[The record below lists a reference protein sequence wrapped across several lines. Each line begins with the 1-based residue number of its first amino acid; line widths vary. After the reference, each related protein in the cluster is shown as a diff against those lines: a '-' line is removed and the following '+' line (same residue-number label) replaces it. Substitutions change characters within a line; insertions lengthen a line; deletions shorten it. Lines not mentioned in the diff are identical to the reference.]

1 MRTVDPRSLRDA
13 FGRYMTGVT
22 VVTTLDENGQPV
34 GFTANSFSS
43 VSLDPPLLLVCPGKF
58 LSSYESFLSCER
70 FCVSVLSEDQRF
82 VANTFA
88 GYKGD
93 RFAQVDHAPDAHGV
107 PVISGALARFSCKTH
122 KVVPAGDHVILMGE
136 VTGFDQEPGAGLGYA
151 GGQFFTLGLEHSTRD
166 PAARRNVAGTIL
178 KFGNKVLLEQTP
190 EGLRPPTCAVQ
201 EKAAA
206 RDTLNLELKR
216 LGVGARLGPVY
227 SVFEDPEQSSH
238 FAYLLAEVLE
248 VAADSPLVAVEID
261 QLSGISCA
269 SPAVTSMLTRF
280 ARETANQNFNL
291 YLGDSASGEIH
302 TLSGGA

>member
-1 MRTVDPRSLRDA
+1 MRTVDPRALRDA

-22 VVTTLDENGQPV
+22 VVTTLDADGHPV

-58 LSSYESFLSCER
+58 LSSYESFRNCER
-70 FCVSVLSEDQRF
+70 FCVSVLSEEQRP

-88 GYKGD
+88 GFKGD
-93 RFAQVDHAPDAHGV
+93 RFAHVDHSPDAHGI
-107 PVISGALARFSCKTH
+107 PTMTGALVRFSCKTH
-122 KVVPAGDHVILMGE
+122 KIVPAGDHVVLIGE
-136 VTGFDQEPGAGLGYA
+136 VTGFEEGPGAGLGYA

-166 PAARRNVAGTIL
+166 PAAKRNVTGAIL
-178 KFGNKVLLEQTP
+178 RQGDTVLLEQTAD
-190 EGLRPPTCAVQ
+190 GYQPPACLVP

-206 RDTLNLELKR
+206 RDTLAAALRR
-216 LGVGARLGPVY
+216 LDVEARLGAVY
-227 SVFEDPEQSSH
+227 SVFEDQDRSSH
-238 FAYLLAEVLE
+238 LAYLLAEVTG
-248 VAADSPLVAVEID
+248 VGADCPLVAVEID
-261 QLSGISCA
+261 QLPALSWT
-269 SPAVTSMLTRF
+269 SPAIASMLARF